1 LLITVD
7 SLRADALGPH
17 TPTLRE
23 LAGRGTTF
31 ETAVAGGNWTPF
43 SFPDLLGARPVFA
56 DASTPG
62 PAADPTLAEAL
73 SAAGVRTAGVNAG
86 NGFLTEYYGY
96 DRGFDTFES
105 FLEGARTPVGRFLTT
120 HPTVNGWVQYLGW
133 PLSSAVAR
141 LHGHERRHAVDT
153 SHLHALER
161 RAVDAVD
168 AVADGPADRPF
179 FLWTHYMDTH
189 TPYVPAPRHVRAVT
203 DGEVGSFQTLLGHLR
218 AGLGQEVDEETL
230 RTLRALYD
238 AAARQ
243 VDESVERV
251 LEELSTA
258 GLRED
263 TTVILVGDHG
273 EEFLDHGHL
282 AHYPKLYDELVRVPF
297 IVDHPGAPTRRESA
311 PVPLRD
317 VPPTVC
323 DALGVEPPAA
333 FAGKSLLPTV
343 TEAVGPDR
351 APVTSLALRGE
362 SVTSQPIP
370 RRFGDGDPL
379 VAARTERW
387 TYIRGPVRSG
397 DGVGEGGDHHSA
409 AVRVFDRNRDPGEAD
424 PVDPSAVPEETL
436 CDLERATDERLAL
449 LPEGAS
455 TGGTPRGDDDRDA
468 AAHEDSDGE
477 VPDEIERR
485 LDALGYR

>member
-1 LLITVD
+1 MTPAGDSPSRGVLLITVD

-23 LAGRGTTF
+23 LARRGTAF

-62 PAADPTLAEAL
+62 PATDPTLAESL

-96 DRGFDTFES
+96 DRGFDAFES
-105 FLEGARTPVGRFLTT
+105 FLDGARTPVGRFLTT

-133 PLSSAVAR
+133 PLGNAAAKLR
-141 LHGHERRHAVDT
+141 GHERRHAVDT

-161 RAVDAVD
+161 RAFDAVD
-168 AVADGPADRPF
+168 DAAADDDRPF
-179 FLWTHYMDTH
+179 FLWLHYMDTH

-218 AGLGQEVDEETL
+218 AGLGKEVDEGTL

-251 LEELSTA
+251 LEELSAA
-258 GLRED
+258 GLRDE
-263 TTVILVGDHG
+263 TTVVLAGDHG

-297 IVDHPGAPTRRESA
+297 VVDHPDAPARRESS

-333 FAGKSLLPTV
+333 FAGESLLPTV
-343 TEAVGPDR
+343 TDAVPPER
-351 APVTSLALRGE
+351 EPVTSLALRGE

-370 RRFGDGDPL
+370 RRLGDGTPL
-379 VAARTERW
+379 VSARTREW
-387 TYIRGPVRSG
+387 TYIREP
-397 DGVGEGGDHHSA
+397 DGG
-409 AVRVFDRNRDPGEAD
+409 VRVFDRERDPGERE
-424 PVDPSAVPEETL
+424 PVDRSAVPRETMR
-436 CDLERATDERLAL
+436 DIERAADDRLAL
-449 LPEGAS
+449 LPDAGDAADAD
-455 TGGTPRGDDDRDA
+455 GDRGDEGD
-468 AAHEDSDGE
+468 E
-477 VPDEIERR
+477 VPDEIGRR

>member
-1 LLITVD
+1 VTPAGDSPSRGVLLITVD

-23 LAGRGTTF
+23 LARRGTSF

-62 PAADPTLAEAL
+62 PASDPTLAEAL

-96 DRGFDTFES
+96 DRGFDAFES
-105 FLEGARTPVGRFLTT
+105 FLDGARTPIGRFLAT

-133 PLSSAVAR
+133 PLGSAAAKLR
-141 LHGHERRHAVDT
+141 GHERRHAVDT

-161 RAVDAVD
+161 RAFDAVD
-168 AVADGPADRPF
+168 DAAADDDRPF
-179 FLWTHYMDTH
+179 FLWLHYMDTH

-218 AGLGQEVDEETL
+218 AGLGKEVDEGTL

-251 LEELSTA
+251 LEELSAA
-258 GLRED
+258 GLREE
-263 TTVILVGDHG
+263 TTVILAGDHG

-297 IVDHPGAPTRRESA
+297 VVDHPGAPARREAA

-323 DALGVEPPAA
+323 DALGLEPPTA
-333 FAGKSLLPTV
+333 FAGESLLPTV
-343 TEAVGPDR
+343 TGATPPDR
-351 APVTSLALRGE
+351 GPITSIALRGE

-370 RRFGDGDPL
+370 RRLGDGTPL
-379 VAARTERW
+379 VSARTEEW
-387 TYIRGPVRSG
+387 TYIREP
-397 DGVGEGGDHHSA
+397 DDE
-409 AVRVFDRNRDPGEAD
+409 VRVFDRGRDPGERE
-424 PVDPSAVPEETL
+424 PVGRDAVPRETL
-436 CDLERATDERLAL
+436 RSLERAADDRLAL
-449 LPEGAS
+449 LPDGSDAGGAD
-455 TGGTPRGDDDRDA
+455 GDEGDD
-468 AAHEDSDGE
+468 EE
-477 VPDEIERR
+477 VPDEIGRR